1 MSSSLNNDWQYTIS
15 FEGDNR
21 SLIKSYSQTQIRRNN
36 NNKPSW
42 SFSSDGS
49 ANQEYNYLEL
59 FRFVA
64 KDNSQTI
71 DPKNLTL
78 IVEVNDGTAKGIT
91 EMVAQIGN
99 QYIPAS
105 PIEMPADSS
114 STKPQHFKFD
124 LSKISEYLDGTALG
138 NQATATEQTITIV
151 PLYKADSIDDHGI
164 NLLGKE
170 SIVVSISGKNY
181 WNADKN
187 DFSGRDDFITL
198 KTSTDFNNYDPSY
211 PNPVTVG
218 GKSYDVVV
226 GALADYML
234 MHPGKKPIQLIIDG
248 YKNSGVVQSSELLL
262 SQNIIYRESGSKGPW
277 EILGL
282 AYDGQIYVQGSM
294 QEEKPTDYTKQG
306 AVIDGGNKT
315 GDNTK
320 RFQYSAGML
329 DLISTYQ
336 STSSNPSIAVKGITF
351 INNPRRGYGAIT
363 ANTVYVEA
371 IHQDDWDT
379 SGNYDE
385 KLAAAITAHNNQQT
399 IDWKKQQANE
409 VVFYDNQISTWLD
422 QSDGFESN
430 NTNQSLGLR
439 IEKNFIHTADDSLK
453 VGGSNQHFIDNTVHT
468 GRAGSPVMISN
479 YGWTAGPV
487 NNTVIDGL
495 YAHRVI
501 QDRDDNYGGIIAYR
515 THFSDLMYDP
525 YKPGIN
531 HTTLNNIY
539 VPQFNF
545 QKYPKLV
552 ANPVYRHSIVPAMGQ
567 AGWSALD
574 KGRAFFGPK
583 QAEGHNYNTGGIT
596 VSGWNVNPAA
606 QKPNDR
612 NNPYFLIGYYNP
624 VSKTPQWNDEINS
637 TPANQLV
644 VSRPIYDK
652 YPGNQSGKVNVY
664 GVTHLKDVTN
674 KILAS
679 HQTSESDAI
688 LDANN
693 IFANPA
699 SFKVEITTN
708 SAFMNRLYLAP
719 LIKDEITGDFFAN
732 DTDGN
737 RISVDNTDNF
747 RNAIRNDLIPLFAD
761 NTLYGGEGN
770 RYEFSFK
777 LMPSESSYY
786 TPVLINPNDELF
798 TYGELSSYGFD
809 NLRVL
814 ADQSNTFYFEDQK
827 GLGDNDRND
836 LIAKFTVD

>member
-1 MSSSLNNDWQYTIS
+1 MSTSVDNVWQYSIR
-15 FEGDNR
+15 FKGDNG
-21 SLIKSYSQTQIRRNN
+21 SLIRSYGQTQIRGDNN
-36 NNKPSW
+36 NNPSW
-42 SFSSDGS
+42 SFSSDRS
-49 ANQEYNYLEL
+49 ANQQYNYLEL

-64 KDNSQTI
+64 KNNSQTI
-71 DPKNLTL
+71 NPKNITL

-99 QYIPAS
+99 QYITARP
-105 PIEMPADSS
+105 S
-114 STKPQHFKFD
+114 STKPQSFKFD
-124 LSKISEYLDGTALG
+124 LSEISEYLDGTVLG

-151 PLYKADSIDDHGI
+151 PLYEPDSVEPDTQI

-187 DFSGRDDFITL
+187 DFSGRADFITL

-218 GKSYDVVV
+218 GKSYDLIV

-234 MHPGKKPIQLIIDG
+234 KHPGKKPIRLIIDG
-248 YKNSGVVQSSELLL
+248 YKNSGVVQSSKLLL
-262 SQNIIYRESGSKGPW
+262 SQNIIYRESGSQKPW
-277 EILGL
+277 ETLGL

-306 AVIDGGNKT
+306 AVIDGGNTT
-315 GDNTK
+315 GDVNNK
-320 RFQYSAGML
+320 QYQYSAGML

-351 INNPRRGYGAIT
+351 INNPYRGYGAIT
-363 ANTVYVEA
+363 ANTVFIDA

-379 SGNYDE
+379 SGTYDD
-385 KLAAAITAHNNQQT
+385 KLAAAITAHNQKRT
-399 IDWKKQQANE
+399 IDWKKQQAND

-422 QSDGFESN
+422 RSDGFESS
-430 NTNQSLGLR
+430 NTNQSSGLR
-439 IEKNFIHTADDSLK
+439 VEKNFIHTADDSLK
-453 VGGSNQHFIDNTVHT
+453 VGGSNQKFIDNTVHT
-468 GRAGSPVMISN
+468 GKAGSPVLISD
-479 YGWTAGPV
+479 YGITAGPV

-501 QDRDDNYGGIIAYR
+501 QAEDDNYGGIIAYR
-515 THFSDLMYDP
+515 THYSENLYDP
-525 YKPGIN
+525 QKPGIN
-531 HTTLNNIY
+531 NTHLNNIY

-545 QKYPKLV
+545 QGHPKLV

-567 AGWSALD
+567 AGWSTLD
-574 KGRAFFGPK
+574 NRSFGPE
-583 QAEGHNYNTGGIT
+583 QAGGYTYNAGGLK

-606 QKPNDR
+606 QQQSGDR
-612 NNPYFLIGYYNP
+612 KNPYFLIGYYDP
-624 VSKTPQWNDEINS
+624 VAKTPQWNDEINS
-637 TPANQLV
+637 TPADQLV
-644 VSRPIYDK
+644 ISRPIYDK

-708 SAFMNRLYLAP
+708 SAFMNKLYLAP
-719 LIKDEITGDFFAN
+719 LIKDEITGDFFAD

-747 RNAIRNDLIPLFAD
+747 RNAIRNEPIPLFAD

-809 NLRVL
+809 NLRVF

-836 LIAKFTVD
+836 LIAKFTVI

>member
-1 MSSSLNNDWQYTIS
+1 MTTSVDNVWQYSIS
-15 FEGDNR
+15 FKGDNG
-21 SLIKSYSQTQIRRNN
+21 SLIRSYGQTQIRRDNN
-36 NNKPSW
+36 NNPSW

-49 ANQEYNYLEL
+49 ANQQYNYLEL

-64 KDNSQTI
+64 KNNSQTI
-71 DPKNLTL
+71 NPKNLTL

-99 QYIPAS
+99 QYIAAS
-105 PIEMPADSS
+105 PSP
-114 STKPQHFKFD
+114 TKPQSFEFD
-124 LSKISEYLDGTALG
+124 LSKISEYLDGTVLG

-151 PLYKADSIDDHGI
+151 PLYNPNSTDSD
-164 NLLGKE
+164 LLGKE

-187 DFSGRDDFITL
+187 DFSGREDFITL
-198 KTSTDFNNYDPSY
+198 RTSTDFNNYDPSY
-211 PNPVTVG
+211 RNPVTVG
-218 GKSYDVVV
+218 RKRYDVIV
-226 GALADYML
+226 GALADYMIK
-234 MHPGKKPIQLIIDG
+234 HPGKKPIQLIIDG
-248 YKNSGVVQSSELLL
+248 YKNSGVVQSSKLLL
-262 SQNIIYRESGSKGPW
+262 SQNIIYRESGSKEPW
-277 EILGL
+277 KTLGL
-282 AYDGQIYVQGSM
+282 AYDEQIYVQGSK
-294 QEEKPTDYTKQG
+294 QKAKPTHYTEHG
-306 AVIDGGNKT
+306 AVIDGGNQT
-315 GDNTK
+315 GDTTNVQ
-320 RFQYSAGML
+320 FQYSAGML
-329 DLISTYQ
+329 DLISTYK

-351 INNPRRGYGAIT
+351 INNPSRGYGAIT
-363 ANTVYVEA
+363 ANTIYVDA
-371 IHQDDWDT
+371 IHQNDWDT
-379 SGNYDE
+379 SGSYDD
-385 KLAAAITAHNNQQT
+385 KLAAAITAHSRQKTVN
-399 IDWKKQQANE
+399 WKKKQANE
-409 VVFYDNQISTWLD
+409 VVFYDNQISTWND
-422 QSDGFESN
+422 KSDGFESN
-430 NTNQSLGLR
+430 NTNQSSGLR
-439 IEKNFIHTADDSLK
+439 VEKNFIHTADDSLK
-453 VGGSNQHFIDNTVHT
+453 VGGSNQNFIDNTVHT
-468 GRAGSPVMISN
+468 GKAGSPVMISN
-479 YGWTAGPV
+479 YGYTAGPV
-487 NNTVIDGL
+487 NKTVINGL

-501 QDRDDNYGGIIAYR
+501 QGRDDNYGGIIAYR
-515 THFSDLMYDP
+515 THFNKNLINNP
-525 YKPGIN
+525 QRKGIN
-531 HTTLNNIY
+531 RTTLNNIY

-545 QKYPKLV
+545 EEHPKLV

-567 AGWSALD
+567 AGWSTLD
-574 KGRAFFGPK
+574 KSRAIFGPT
-583 QAEGHNYNTGGIT
+583 QAGGYTYNTGGLT
-596 VSGWNVNPAA
+596 VSGWNVNPAV

-612 NNPYFLIGYYNP
+612 NTPYFLIGYYKPGSN
-624 VSKTPQWNDEINS
+624 KPQWNNEINS
-637 TPANQLV
+637 TPAHHLV
-644 VSRPIYDK
+644 DSYTIYDK
-652 YPGNQSGKVNVY
+652 YPGNKSGVVKVY
-664 GVTHLKDVTN
+664 GVTHHEDVTN

-708 SAFMNRLYLAP
+708 SAFMNKLYLAP

-747 RNAIRNDLIPLFAD
+747 RNAIRNELIPLFAD

-827 GLGDNDRND
+827 GLGDDDRND
-836 LIAKFTVD
+836 LIAKFTVIQ